1 MGVAAA
7 LIVGGLAAGVGGAL
21 LSKGKKPKIPKY
33 QPINVGNVQAEAI
46 QGNIRSFKDAA
57 ALATQTNEFNQ
68 EALTALINKSFP
80 GAKDKIEQNITSQLK
95 GELPQDV
102 VNQIRR
108 SSAQRAVAGGF
119 SGSGFSNNLTA
130 RDLGLTSL
138 QLTQQGI
145 NSAQRWLQQSTAP
158 LFDVSSM
165 FVRPEFAVGA
175 ALNQQSMALNQ
186 NNLRAQANAMPDP
199 TKAALGGFLSQAG
212 GIALGAGLGNAFGAM
227 GAGAGASTG
236 AGASRSQFTL
246 GQWQQTNR
254 MRTEAGLPY

>member
-33 QPINVGNVQAEAI
+33 QPINVSNVQAEAI

-68 EALTALINKSFP
+68 EALTSLINKSFP
-80 GAKDKIEQNITSQLK
+80 GAKDKIEQNISAQLR

-130 RDLGLTSL
+130 RDLGLNSL

-145 NSAQRWLQQSTAP
+145 NSAQRWLEQSTAP

-175 ALNQQSMALNQ
+175 ALNQQGMAYQ
-186 NNLRAQANAMPDP
+186 QDNLRAQAKAMPDP
-199 TKAALGGFLSQAG
+199 TKAAWGGVLTQAG
-212 GIALGAGLGNAFGAM
+212 GMATGIGSGMLLQKY
-227 GAGAGASTG
+227 GASKPATSPFNQPSNG
-236 AGASRSQFTL
+236 SGGWSPNQIMSHY
-246 GQWQQTNR
+246 G
-254 MRTEAGLPY
+254 Y